1 MSDIPT
7 NLERLAEAGVAGIRL
22 LPLRDPRDHRRARTR
37 SVLASIAAICIVVA
51 AVAVAISVRSPQP
64 HRPQLRGGSTL
75 VANASYVVPSGSM
88 DPTLKVGDV
97 VSGATNFGTVSR
109 GDVVRVRFPRGP
121 QAPQALPP
129 PGGDAGFK
137 RVVALSGETVEGRNG
152 HVFVNGRELVE
163 PYLHVATGDFSRV
176 VVPRDSYF
184 VLGDNRPSSAD
195 SRQWG
200 PVHRSEILAV
210 ALRITAPSARAGAIA
225 GSPR

>member
-1 MSDIPT
+1 MSDLPT
-7 NLERLAEAGVAGIRL
+7 NLERLAEAGVTGVRL
-22 LPLRDPRDHRRARTR
+22 FPLHDPRAGRRARAR
-37 SVLASIAAICIVVA
+37 NVVASIAAICIVFA
-51 AVAVAISVRSPQP
+51 AVAVAISVRTRQPQP
-64 HRPQLRGGSTL
+64 PQLRGGSTL

-97 VSGATNFGTVSR
+97 VSSATNFGTLER
-109 GDVVRVRFPRGP
+109 GDVVRVRFPRGR
-121 QAPQALPP
+121 QAPAP

-152 HVFVNGRELVE
+152 HVFVDGRELVE
-163 PYLHVATGDFSRV
+163 PYLHVATDDFSRV

>member
-1 MSDIPT
+1 MNDLPT
-7 NLERLAEAGVAGIRL
+7 NLEHLAEAGVAGIRL
-22 LPLRDPRDHRRARTR
+22 LPLRDPRGRRRARTR
-37 SVLASIAAICIVVA
+37 SVVAAIAAMCIVLA
-51 AVAVAISVRSPQP
+51 AVAVAISVRSRQP

-97 VSGATNFGTVSR
+97 VSGATNFATVAR
-109 GDVVRVRFPRGP
+109 GDVVRVRFPRGT
-121 QAPQALPP
+121 QAPPP

-152 HVFVNGRELVE
+152 HVFVNGRELAE

-200 PVHRSEILAV
+200 PVHSSEILAV
-210 ALRITAPSARAGAIA
+210 ALRIAAPSARAGAIA

>member
-1 MSDIPT
+1 MSDLPT
-7 NLERLAEAGVAGIRL
+7 NLERLAEAGVAGTRL
-22 LPLRDPRDHRRARTR
+22 LPLRDPRARRRARTR
-37 SVLASIAAICIVVA
+37 SVAAAVAAVCIVLA
-51 AVAVAISVRSPQP
+51 AVAVAISVRSRPP
-64 HRPQLRGGSTL
+64 HRPQLGGGSTL

-97 VSGATNFGTVSR
+97 VSGATNFGTVAR
-109 GDVVRVRFPRGP
+109 GDVVRVRFPRGA
-121 QAPQALPP
+121 QAPAP

-137 RVVALSGETVEGRNG
+137 RVVALSGETVEGRDG
-152 HVFVNGRELVE
+152 HVFVDGRELVE

-176 VVPRDSYF
+176 VVSRDSYF

-200 PVHRSEILAV
+200 SVHRSEILAV
-210 ALRITAPSARAGAIA
+210 ALRITAPAARAGAIA